1 MTSTQRLAVLVL
13 SVFSALAIVQQT
25 APTDPPPANS
35 QTTTTTTTTNP
46 PSAQT
51 TPTNSPS
58 VSSQTTTN
66 PVEDLIVAPAPVPMT
81 KSEIKA
87 QRRRQKLLEKAADA
101 HVKAQ
106 KDNAD
111 ALKQENKSTD
121 ATEKANSPQ

>member
-51 TPTNSPS
+51 APTNSPS

-66 PVEDLIVAPAPVPMT
+66 PVEDLIVAPVPMT
-81 KSEIKA
+81 KKEMKD
-87 QRRRQKLLEKAADA
+87 QRRRQKLQEKAADA

-121 ATEKANSPQ
+121 ATEKANAPQ

>member
-1 MTSTQRLAVLVL
+1 MTSTQRLAVLSL

-25 APTDPPPANS
+25 APSDPPPAAS

-51 TPTNSPS
+51 TLTNPPV

-66 PVEDLIVAPAPVPMT
+66 PVEDLIVAPVPMT

-87 QRRRQKLLEKAADA
+87 QRKRQKLLEKAADA

-121 ATEKANSPQ
+121 ATEKANAPQ